1 MSKEKTPRKDKA
13 ALQNEIRALKQRI
26 NELEG
31 AEKKR
36 RSAVQELQ
44 QYQRNFKEIVDLLP
58 QTVYE
63 MDIRGNFKFTNQRG
77 FESFGYSKDDMK
89 RGFKFTQLFIP
100 SERDRL
106 EHNIRDILH
115 GKKSEGNEYT
125 ALRKDGSTFQ
135 ALIYSSPIISDNQV
149 TGLRGVVIDITNRK
163 KAETELENSRDQLRN
178 LSSHLQSVREEER
191 SLIAREIHD
200 ELGQALT
207 ALKMDL
213 IWINKRIPPENSEI
227 LDKIEGMSDLISS
240 TMKTVRRLSSELRPG
255 LLDDLGLYA
264 TLEWY
269 CEEFE
274 KRTGIDC
281 NLQLDQTDLELNEE
295 IAISVFRIFQETLT
309 NVARHANASHVSAQ
323 LHIEDHLLDMNI
335 KDNGIGISEEKIN
348 NPHSLGLIGLRER
361 VVPWGGTLT
370 IKGRPNKGTTVT
382 VSIPLTKNNTMNTN
396 D

>member
-1 MSKEKTPRKDKA
+1 MSKEKMSLRDKEKLLA
-13 ALQNEIRALKQRI
+13 EIRALKQRI

-36 RSAVQELQ
+36 KSAEQELQ

-63 MDIRGNFKFTNQRG
+63 MDSNGNFKFTNQRG
-77 FESFGYSKDDMK
+77 FESFGYSKADIK
-89 RGFKFTQLFIP
+89 RGIKFTQLFIP
-100 SERDRL
+100 EERERL
-106 EHNIRDILH
+106 KQNIGALLN
-115 GKKSEGNEYT
+115 GKRSEGNEYT

-135 ALIYSSPIISDNQV
+135 ALIYSSPIVSNDKV
-149 TGLRGVVIDITNRK
+149 TGFRGVVIDITNRK
-163 KAETELENSRDQLRN
+163 KAEKELENSRDQLRN

-213 IWINKRIPPENSEI
+213 IWINKRIPTESNEI
-227 LDKIEGMSDLISS
+227 TDKIEGMSDLISS

-281 NLQLDQTDLELNEE
+281 NLKLNQTDLQLNEE

-309 NVARHANASHVSAQ
+309 NVARHAQATRVSAQ
-323 LHIEDHLLDMNI
+323 LYIDDHLLNMKI
-335 KDNGIGISEEKIN
+335 EDNGIGISEEKIN
-348 NPHSLGLIGLRER
+348 DHQSLGLIGLRER
-361 VVPWGGTLT
+361 VVPWGGTLA
-370 IKGRPNKGTTVT
+370 IQGRRYKGTTVT
-382 VSIPLTKNNTMNTN
+382 VNIPLTKNNTQVS
-396 D
+396 